1 MTEALAVKTG
11 AIYTVTDITFG
22 ETREETFVISAS
34 SFDWVYLR
42 RFLSIC
48 EISFRTP
55 VSDLQPGICGTMTH
69 GGRACRVRVTAVS
82 PSPSLSHEHEHEH
95 ETMHAQALALVASRS
110 ERLDYRPS
118 PEPSQVIPE
127 IEAQFYD
134 L

>member
-1 MTEALAVKTG
+1 MAEALACKTG
-11 AIYTVTDITFG
+11 VIYTVTDITFG
-22 ETREETFVISAS
+22 ETREETFVMSAS
-34 SFDWVYLR
+34 SFDWVYIR

-55 VSDLQPGICGTMTH
+55 VSDLQPGMCGTITH
-69 GGRACRVRVTAVS
+69 GGRACRIRVTAVT
-82 PSPSLSHEHEHEH
+82 PSSHEHEH
-95 ETMHAQALALVASRS
+95 ETMHVQALALVSSHS
-110 ERLDYRPS
+110 ERLNYRPS